1 MLPGLEW
8 ADPSD
13 IKPAVISDL
22 LRVHEY
28 EYLLHIQARL
38 SSHHPQRPWFRLVS
52 VGCVWL
58 RSVAFGSLGFG
69 SIQFSFVLLG
79 SVKSD
84 LCSIRI
90 YSVRFVLLGL
100 AYNSLVVSGFGSL

>member
-28 EYLLHIQARL
+28 DYLLHIQANL
-38 SSHHPQRPWFRLVS
+38 SPYRVSPFAAIGLV
-52 VGCVWL
+52 
-58 RSVAFGSLGFG
+58 
-69 SIQFSFVLLG
+69 
-79 SVKSD
+79 
-84 LCSIRI
+84 
-90 YSVRFVLLGL
+90 
-100 AYNSLVVSGFGSL
+100 